1 MMESAFNNSII
12 KCDILEYIQR
22 RLEKRG
28 IEMNKYE
35 KTIKKEEE
43 TLRRLYKTSNDMYY
57 LAQYQEILTLE
68 VQLDMISYDELDK
81 KVEELKEVK

>member
-35 KTIKKEEE
+35 KTILKEELSLRNLYLE
-43 TLRRLYKTSNDMYY
+43 TKDTYY
-57 LAQYQEILTLE
+57 LAQYQAILMLE
-68 VQLDMISYDELDK
+68 VNLDMKSFKELDN
-81 KVEELKEVK
+81 EV